1 MEHELLQLK
10 NEFDQKLAK
19 YKIPT
24 ENRANLYFQLGSLV
38 ADHPE
43 NEELIDLLITAVAD
57 CNLFISYYDHYEPD
71 EYPELLDTVRS
82 RIKKLRKAIEK
93 ERQYKNFWENILERK
108 TVPQLKELD
117 PDMNKKI
124 EAEALKLS
132 KIFCEY
138 FEIDLKKSG
147 ELLNNLIYFVQLS
160 YSYPDYHK
168 IAPYYF
174 WKIMVKHKS
183 RLVKNDH
190 LQFKPDSLWKNQEY
204 NIEQDNQKNFK
215 EYERYSNLFLELTD
229 YYKKFEDVK
238 LNYSRYAFCN
248 TCNLLKW
255 MDLYRI
261 KGRKQF
267 KTPLRKRLSKY
278 SVSCQEITPPEDF
291 DPELIYNISSME
303 EYTYYDLFG
312 DQLSDIHHMISHYI
326 YEDVDC
332 IIDFMKY
339 LYVDSDKIR
348 RIIEDTYDKAEL
360 SKVFPRSIP
369 LTYRYYFIYCAYL
382 SILDDVLESRIL
394 ASFKAIV

>member
-10 NEFDQKLAK
+10 NDFNQKLAK

-24 ENRANLYFQLGSLV
+24 ENRANLYFQLGSRV
-38 ADHPE
+38 AEQPE
-43 NEELIDLLITAVAD
+43 NEELIDLLVTAISD

-71 EYPELLDTVRS
+71 EYPKLLDMVRS
-82 RIKKLRKAIEK
+82 RSKKLRKSIEK
-93 ERQYKNFWENILERK
+93 ERRYKQLWESILSRK

-117 PDMNKKI
+117 SEMNKKI

-138 FEIDLKKSG
+138 FEIDFKKSG
-147 ELLNNLIYFVQLS
+147 ELHNNLTYFVQLS
-160 YSYPDYHK
+160 YSHPDYHR

-183 RLVKNDH
+183 RLIKNDH
-190 LQFKPDSLWKNQEY
+190 LQFKPDNLWKDQEY

-215 EYERYSNLFLELTD
+215 EYERYCNLFLELTD
-229 YYKKFEDVK
+229 YYKKFEEVK

-255 MDLYRI
+255 MDMYQI

-267 KTPLRKRLSKY
+267 KTPLLKTLDKFSLSCLENEAPK
-278 SVSCQEITPPEDF
+278 EF
-291 DPELIYNISSME
+291 DPYQIYGVTSLE
-303 EYTYYDLFG
+303 EFTYFDLYL
-312 DQLSDIHHMISHYI
+312 DQLILVFPEINHFIL
-326 YEDVDC
+326 ENVDY

-339 LYVDSDKIR
+339 IYVDQAAIS
-348 RIIEDTYDKAEL
+348 RIIQETYEKAHLDKFFPRQILPSYRLLHVYDTYCEIADEL
-360 SKVFPRSIP
+360 LNLRVLNVFRKLI
-369 LTYRYYFIYCAYL
+369 
-382 SILDDVLESRIL
+382 
-394 ASFKAIV
+394 